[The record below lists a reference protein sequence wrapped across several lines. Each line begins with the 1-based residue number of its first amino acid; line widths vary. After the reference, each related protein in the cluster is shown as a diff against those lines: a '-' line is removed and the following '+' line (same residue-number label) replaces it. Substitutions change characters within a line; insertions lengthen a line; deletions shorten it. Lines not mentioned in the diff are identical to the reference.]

1 MYKNR
6 GKNGYEMQQ
15 FHTIN
20 TAFSSCTENI
30 RTHEEKKKKKESTWF
45 NDIPD
50 HVTHPLSVTFIKC
63 QTWAESSAKH
73 NMISIGSYRKQII
86 FP

>member
-1 MYKNR
+1 MQKNR
-6 GKNGYEMQQ
+6 EKNGYKMWQ

-20 TAFSSCTENI
+20 TAFSSCAENI
-30 RTHEEKKKKKESTWF
+30 WTLGKKESTWF
-45 NDIPD
+45 SDIPD

-63 QTWAESSAKH
+63 QTRAESSAKH